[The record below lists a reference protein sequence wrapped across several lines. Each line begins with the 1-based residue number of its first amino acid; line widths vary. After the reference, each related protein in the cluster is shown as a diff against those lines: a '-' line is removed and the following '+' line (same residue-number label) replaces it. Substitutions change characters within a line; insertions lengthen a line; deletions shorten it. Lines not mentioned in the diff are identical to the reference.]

1 MEPLRLSPKGV
12 TLHPAV
18 TPNSPMAAQ
27 MNNVLRLPR
36 TALAALHPVV
46 EAVRLTAAPLTQT
59 TGPVSNDLA
68 TSPLRR
74 DRRSLLPTT

>member
-1 MEPLRLSPKGV
+1 MEPLRLSQQGV

-18 TPNSPMAAQ
+18 TPNGPMTAQ
-27 MNNVLRLPR
+27 MNDVLRLPR
-36 TALAALHPVV
+36 TALAALHPVM
-46 EAVRLTAAPLTQT
+46 EAVSLTAAPLTQT
-59 TGPVSNDLA
+59 TRTVSNDLS